1 MWIKTIREC
10 ENEWFFG
17 ETCIINILN
26 YLNLPLELA
35 SDSSM
40 ACMNWAKVWGPAK
53 SKSVVEADD
62 ELEDGSGG
70 WFCAILKYSC
80 LT

>member
-1 MWIKTIREC
+1 MRKWMIFWGNMHNKYFKLFELTVRTC
-10 ENEWFFG
+10 EWVQ
-17 ETCIINILN
+17 
-26 YLNLPLELA
+26 P
-35 SDSSM
+35 SM